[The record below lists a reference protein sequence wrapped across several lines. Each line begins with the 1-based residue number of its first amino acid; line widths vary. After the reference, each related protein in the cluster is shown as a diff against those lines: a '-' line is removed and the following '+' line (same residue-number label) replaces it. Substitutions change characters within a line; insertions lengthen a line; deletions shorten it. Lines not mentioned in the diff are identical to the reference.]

1 MRIALT
7 ISAMVFMGLIATQA
21 MADDNHIAVVRAK
34 TIEDA
39 KTAATE
45 TCAQKTGG
53 APELMNSE
61 PDPQSQGMTVYY
73 FRCKIKG

>member
-1 MRIALT
+1 MRMTMT
-7 ISAMVFMGLIATQA
+7 ISAMIFMGLVATQS
-21 MADDNHIAVVRAK
+21 MADDKHIAVVRAK
-34 TIEDA
+34 TIEEA

-45 TCAQKTGG
+45 VCAGKTGG

>member
-1 MRIALT
+1 MRMTMT
-7 ISAMVFMGLIATQA
+7 ISAMIFMGLVATQS

-34 TIEDA
+34 TIEEA

-45 TCAQKTGG
+45 VCAGKTGG

>member
-1 MRIALT
+1 MRMTMT
-7 ISAMVFMGLIATQA
+7 ISCVIFMGLMATQA
-21 MADDNHIAVVRAK
+21 IADDKHIAVVRAK

-45 TCAQKTGG
+45 ICAGKTGG

>member
-1 MRIALT
+1 MRIVLT
-7 ISAMVFMGLIATQA
+7 ISTLIILGLMATQA

-34 TIEDA
+34 TIEEA

-45 TCAQKTGG
+45 VCAGKTGG

>member
-1 MRIALT
+1 MTMT
-7 ISAMVFMGLIATQA
+7 ISAVIFMGLMAAQA
-21 MADDNHIAVVRAK
+21 LADDSHIAVVRAK
-34 TIEDA
+34 TIEEA

-45 TCAQKTGG
+45 ICAGKTGG

>member
-1 MRIALT
+1 MRMTMT
-7 ISAMVFMGLIATQA
+7 ISAVIFVGLMATQT

-45 TCAQKTGG
+45 ICAGKTGG

>member
-1 MRIALT
+1 MRVASTFSIA
-7 ISAMVFMGLIATQA
+7 VFMGLIAMQA
-21 MADDNHIAVVRAK
+21 MADESHIAVVRAN

-45 TCAQKTGG
+45 ICAGKTGG